1 MTEIAVFLSAA
12 AVAFGIS
19 RLAGIPVVAMLVA
32 TGLAISMFVKLPTN
46 VLQTSME
53 LGLSFLVFSMGIE
66 LSPER
71 FKTRMWPIAVISL
84 GQILAVGFC
93 SFIITTLAGFSWQH
107 AVLISLALSASST
120 IAVVR
125 HLRKRSQLYEPFAR
139 LVLGVLLIQDTLMT
153 VLLVLWQKWE
163 QNAGLGQVAFSLA
176 FILLLAVTMHQFIIP
191 WLVRKYADDSE
202 LTLLIALAVLFGF
215 LGLSDLLNLPT
226 LAGAFAA
233 GFSLSAFPVNGL
245 MRAQLGSITDFF
257 LAFFFIAVGE
267 LITIPGLKGLLTVV
281 ALVFMLFV
289 ITPPVVMIISER
301 FGISTRSSIE
311 SGLLLAQ
318 AGELSLAAALFSLS
332 AGRIDSEIFSI
343 IALTTVISM
352 AITPLIATDSIT
364 FKLMHYRP
372 FARIKNREFANYRGH
387 IIIVGYGTVGKRILP
402 DLMASKRPV
411 IIIDDDSK
419 VVAELRKQGKN
430 AMVGDCTNIEVLNSV
445 ALTSAHT
452 VFTFS
457 RRLDD
462 SLFLL
467 RQVNTQQV
475 RVIVRVFDDLA
486 AQAVQDAGGIALNTM
501 QDAVDSFLA
510 WLGSDYQRLMAR
522 RLTEYK
528 AS

>member
-1 MTEIAVFLSAA
+1 
-12 AVAFGIS
+12 
-19 RLAGIPVVAMLVA
+19 
-32 TGLAISMFVKLPTN
+32 
-46 VLQTSME
+46 
-53 LGLSFLVFSMGIE
+53 
-66 LSPER
+66 
-71 FKTRMWPIAVISL
+71 
-84 GQILAVGFC
+84 
-93 SFIITTLAGFSWQH
+93 
-107 AVLISLALSASST
+107 
-120 IAVVR
+120 
-125 HLRKRSQLYEPFAR
+125 
-139 LVLGVLLIQDTLMT
+139 
-153 VLLVLWQKWE
+153 
-163 QNAGLGQVAFSLA
+163 
-176 FILLLAVTMHQFIIP
+176 
-191 WLVRKYADDSE
+191 
-202 LTLLIALAVLFGF
+202 
-215 LGLSDLLNLPT
+215 
-226 LAGAFAA
+226 
-233 GFSLSAFPVNGL
+233 
-245 MRAQLGSITDFF
+245 
-257 LAFFFIAVGE
+257 
-267 LITIPGLKGLLTVV
+267 
-281 ALVFMLFV
+281 
-289 ITPPVVMIISER
+289 
-301 FGISTRSSIE
+301 
-311 SGLLLAQ
+311 
-318 AGELSLAAALFSLS
+318 
-332 AGRIDSEIFSI
+332 
-343 IALTTVISM
+343 
-352 AITPLIATDSIT
+352 
-364 FKLMHYRP
+364 MHYRP